1 MVNDNLAIADED
13 MTEKFHVIYD
23 GEALNEHLMDVR
35 DLAPAMMAISDL
47 LTHANQEING
57 DNLKIELK
65 VKANFRAGSF
75 GIEFHE
81 ILTWYKQV
89 VDILAGKEFTAI
101 ANAAALIGIIG
112 LFNGPRAGVIQL
124 YKYLRGSP
132 PLKIEEQI
140 DGEVKVFYTETD
152 FVLVEKR
159 VLQLYRSQAIASDIS
174 KMLEPLKKQ
183 GIDSFYVVKD
193 SDKENVEVMIDESEV
208 DYFQYQEFDDS
219 INFEIS
225 ETFIQIE
232 SISFKENNKWK
243 FSNGSV
249 VFSAQI
255 ADNEFLKRVDSGDLR
270 FGKGDILKVQLK
282 TSQYIV
288 HNKLKTEYQVVRVI
302 EHRTVKNEQSNL
314 DLD

>member
-1 MVNDNLAIADED
+1 MDNDNLANADKD

-23 GEALNEHLMDVR
+23 GEALKEHLMDVR

-65 VKANFRAGSF
+65 VKANFKAGSF

-81 ILTWYKQV
+81 ILTWYRNV
-89 VDILAGKEFTAI
+89 VDILSGKEFTAI
-101 ANAAALIGIIG
+101 ANAGALIALIG
-112 LFNGPRAGVIQL
+112 LFKGPRNGVIQL

-132 PLKIEEQI
+132 PLNIEEQI
-140 DGEVKVFYTETD
+140 DGEVMVYYTETD
-152 FVLVEKR
+152 FILVEKR
-159 VLQLYRSQAIASDIS
+159 VLQLYRSQVIANDIS

-193 SDKENVEVMIDESEV
+193 SDKDRIQVMIDESEV
-208 DYFQYQEFDDS
+208 DYFQFQEYDDS
-219 INFEIS
+219 INFEVS

-232 SISFKENNKWK
+232 SICFKENNKWK

-249 VFSAQI
+249 VFNAQI
-255 ADNEFLKRVDSGDLR
+255 TDSEFLRKVDNGELR
-270 FGKGDILKVQLK
+270 FGKGDILRVQLK
-282 TSQYIV
+282 TSQFIV
-288 HNKLKTEYQVVRVI
+288 HNKLKTEYQVVKVI
-302 EHRTVKNEQSNL
+302 EHRIVKIEQSQL
-314 DLD
+314 DLE